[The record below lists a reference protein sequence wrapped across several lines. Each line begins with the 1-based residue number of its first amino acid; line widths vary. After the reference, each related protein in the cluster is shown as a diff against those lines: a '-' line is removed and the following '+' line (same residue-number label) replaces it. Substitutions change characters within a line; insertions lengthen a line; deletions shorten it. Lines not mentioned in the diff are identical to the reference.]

1 MCVFDVKR
9 MALILVAAAGAAAE
23 ACTGFYVGKKVS
35 ADGTT
40 VIARTEDSSTAV
52 CKRFEIL
59 PRVENAP
66 GRHYL
71 GNNLLSEWPL
81 PATTHQ
87 AVVVPSVPWGPK
99 HGRYDGACAN
109 EKGVM
114 LSGTVT
120 AYANEAA
127 KKADPYV
134 PSGFAEASLPGLLIS
149 CAATAREA
157 VELLG
162 RVVGSRGHRGAE
174 IYMVADRDEAW
185 YVEVYTGHQW
195 AAVKM
200 PEDRMLAIGNQFL
213 LREFDPA
220 SPDALCSPELV
231 SLPERAGFLKRGER
245 GLIDLAATYA
255 AEPVADSALRTWMLR
270 KRFAPETL
278 SGAFDPTVRLPLFFA
293 PNRKVTLREIL
304 ESMRWRYE
312 GTGLCPEEGG
322 DKETVRVVGVGRQSM
337 CFALVLDAALPA
349 DRRCTMWVSLS
360 NAEHAPF
367 LPINPAV
374 TALADGYDAADMR
387 SDERFCPAVAAAHF
401 RRLGALAEVDRRL
414 YGDGVRAFWRAC
426 EDRWMEEF
434 PKIVRAGDAAA
445 ITAYAV
451 DVQRTALADAKRIF
465 DELSWYLVKMN
476 FNRGDY
482 GNPKRVPER
491 KPFAP
496 SGN

>member
-1 MCVFDVKR
+1 MRIFTFKR
-9 MALILVAAAGAAAE
+9 TVLALAVAAGAAAE
-23 ACTGFYVGKKVS
+23 ACTGFYVGRKVS

-40 VIARTEDSSTAV
+40 IIARTVDSQTAT

-59 PRVENAP
+59 PHVENAP

-71 GNNLLSEWPL
+71 GNNATTEWPL
-81 PATTHQ
+81 PATTYK
-87 AVVVPSVPWGPK
+87 AVVVPSVPWGLK
-99 HGRYDGACAN
+99 AGRYDGACAN

-120 AYANEAA
+120 AYANAAA

-149 CAATAREA
+149 CAATARAA

-162 RVVGSRGHRGAE
+162 RVVGSRGHDGAE
-174 IYMVADRDEAW
+174 IYMIADKDEAW

-195 AAVKM
+195 AAVRM
-200 PEDRMLAIGNQFL
+200 PEDGMLAIGNQFL

-220 SPDALCSPELV
+220 SADALSSPELV
-231 SLPERAGFLKRGER
+231 SLPEREGFLKRGER
-245 GLIDLAATYA
+245 GFIDLAATYA
-255 AEPVADSALRTWMLR
+255 AEPTGDCALRTWMLR

-278 SGAFDPTVRLPLFFA
+278 SGAYDPKNMLPLFFV
-293 PNRKVTLREIL
+293 PNSKVTLREIQ
-304 ESMRWRYE
+304 ETMRWRYE
-312 GTGLCPEEGG
+312 GTELCPEEGG
-322 DKETVRVVGVGRQSM
+322 DKDKVRVVGVGRQST
-337 CFALVLDAALPA
+337 CHALVLDAALPE

-367 LPINPAV
+367 LPLNPAIV
-374 TALADGYDAADMR
+374 ELAEGYDAAEMHTGD
-387 SDERFCPAVAAAHF
+387 RFCEAIPAAHY
-401 RRLGALAEVDRRL
+401 RRLGALAELDRRL
-414 YGDGVRAFWRAC
+414 YGDGVRAFWRAR

-434 PKIVRAGDAAA
+434 PAVVRTGDAAA

-451 DVQRTALADAKRIF
+451 KAQRTALGDAKRIF
-465 DELSWYLVKMN
+465 DELSWYLVRMN

-482 GNPKRVPER
+482 GNPKRIPER
-491 KPFAP
+491 KPFVP
-496 SGN
+496 SAN